1 MLKTNK
7 AIAIDDIIKKALTQ
21 ATEEARSTEVRY
33 DFDSVTKE
41 MRDKLIE
48 KLQN

>member
-1 MLKTNK
+1 MLQANK
-7 AIAIDDIIKKALTQ
+7 AVTLDEAIKKALTQ
-21 ATEEARSTEVRY
+21 ATQEARSTKVRY

-41 MRDKLIE
+41 MRGKLIE